1 MTEFDITYTEN
12 VSTLKMR
19 HCRLYR
25 DVATREVLSVLGQ
38 AWLVDDYG

>member
-1 MTEFDITYTEN
+1 MTEFDITYTAN

-19 HCRLYR
+19 HR

-38 AWLVDDYG
+38 AWHVDDYG